1 MFFRHSVFACLFAL
15 LALSSIAAAA
25 PCAHVAAGV
34 NPDVVHPGGTTTVTA
49 VVKNCSAE
57 REYVKIHFSA
67 KSACATYGIGTTY
80 LGLRIGETRKT
91 SVSYNLPQNACL
103 GKHYVTARVYY
114 DGSLIASSTA
124 LLVVQ

>member
-1 MFFRHSVFACLFAL
+1 MFFQRSVFTSLFL
-15 LALSSIAAAA
+15 VLALSSIAAAA

-34 NPDVVHPGGTTTVTA
+34 NPDVVNPGGTTTVTA

-80 LGLRIGETRKT
+80 LGLRSGETRKT
-91 SVSYNLPQNACL
+91 SVSYNLPQNACV

-114 DGSLIASSTA
+114 DRNLIASSTA
-124 LLVVQ
+124 LLVVK